1 MTSIKLVITYSSTK
15 RRHLYEE
22 LYYLDEP
29 ICNAVLHSRCP
40 SNYL

>member
-29 ICNAVLHSRCP
+29 TCNAVLYSHYP
-40 SNYL
+40 SDS